1 MEEWFCFR
9 SGRQTYIVGSEMGT
23 QTSTMSFDFP
33 FSHAVQMSSFVSHLF
48 LESRLFVKNR

>member
-1 MEEWFCFR
+1 MEEWFCFL
-9 SGRQTYIVGSEMGT
+9 SGHQTCIVEREMGT

-33 FSHAVQMSSFVSHLF
+33 FSHAVQMSSFVSYLF

>member
-9 SGRQTYIVGSEMGT
+9 SGHQTCIVEREMGT

-33 FSHAVQMSSFVSHLF
+33 FSHAVQMSSFVSYLF